1 MDPLLPGAEAAALW
15 AGLLLIVLLVLSALV
30 VRQRRR
36 HRVAVGDAGVPELV
50 AAQRAFGNASEYAPA
65 GLASLAVLAAVGA
78 PAALIHVIGAVLFA
92 GRVAHGVGMSLTAG
106 PSLGRTVGMLLTWVA
121 WLVSAVCLLVYAL

>member
-15 AGLLLIVLLVLSALV
+15 SGLLLIVLLVLSALV

-50 AAQRAFGNASEYAPA
+50 AARRAFGNASEYAPA
-65 GLASLAVLAAVGA
+65 GLAALAVLAAVGA
-78 PAALIHVIGAVLFA
+78 PAALVHVVGGVLFA
-92 GRVAHGVGMSLTAG
+92 GRVAHGIGMSLTAG
-106 PSLGRTVGMLLTWVA
+106 PSLGRTVGMLMTWVA
-121 WLVSAVCLLVYAL
+121 WLISAVCLLVYAL